1 MLSLGLL
8 IFLFLLR
15 PAYLQFPRAC
25 VTAEIL
31 QTKECCP
38 VWEQDGSVCGARSG
52 RGFCQD
58 VVISDLPNGPQY
70 PFNGIDDRERW
81 PSVFYNRTCQCAG
94 NYMGFDCGDCKFGFF
109 GVNCAEKRESLRRN
123 IFQLSVTER
132 QKLISYLNLAKNTIS
147 TDYVI
152 VTGTYE
158 HMNNGT
164 DPMFA
169 DASVYDVFVWMHYY
183 VSRDALLGGTN
194 VWTDIDFAHWAP
206 AFLPWHRVYLLSWE
220 HEIRKLTG
228 DFSFTIPYWDW
239 KDALDCEVCT
249 DELMGGRNL
258 LKPDHISPASVFS
271 SWKVICSQ
279 AAEYNSRGVLCNG
292 TGEGPLLRNPGNQN
306 RDVVSRLPT
315 SADVEFTLSLEQY
328 DTSPMDISAN
338 MSFRNTLEGFGNP
351 QTGQGNSA
359 QRWMHAAVHAYMNG
373 SMSSV
378 QGSANDPIFFL
389 HHSFVDSIYEQW
401 LRRHQP
407 PRSQYPRAN
416 APIGH
421 NDGYFMVPF
430 ITLHRN
436 GDYFLSSKDLGYEY
450 AHLLDPVQR
459 FLQEFL
465 SPYLQQAQKIWQ
477 WLLGAGIFGAL
488 VACLIAAVMAF
499 ACSTQQQKKNKALMH
514 SGRHPLTDRRKK
526 ERSL

>member
-389 HHSFVDSIYEQW
+389 HHSFVDRYCKSSC
-401 LRRHQP
+401 HQA
-407 PRSQYPRAN
+407 S
-416 APIGH
+416 H
-421 NDGYFMVPF
+421 C
-430 ITLHRN
+430 
-436 GDYFLSSKDLGYEY
+436 
-450 AHLLDPVQR
+450 
-459 FLQEFL
+459 L
-465 SPYLQQAQKIWQ
+465 SPSCSPALS
-477 WLLGAGIFGAL
+477 AGIPEPLSTAGPEDLAVAPGCWNLWGPGSMSHSSSHGLCLQHTTAEKEQGFNAFRETSPDRQKKEGAL
-488 VACLIAAVMAF
+488 SLVISQNSVKGVTVLTVMTVTSQGVTVITCLILYCF
-499 ACSTQQQKKNKALMH
+499 FLK
-514 SGRHPLTDRRKK
+514 
-526 ERSL
+526 